1 MKLLFSLGFITATVC
16 FPMTVRAQDQAY
28 ELATNF
34 SAQGNVIELDIP
46 PRMDGTVFLIVWNTE
61 HEQYYK
67 KFFARAGT
75 HCYEMRDLP
84 SWQGH
89 LNVVGITLP
98 EVSGRI
104 KKPTFFDEIDMFL
117 EPERITLGTINFVP
131 AHTLFGWSWNTVLLL
146 VFLISA
152 VCCATFKRK
161 PFVVSVFLGF
171 LVSWGMMDLRIMY
184 NHAAVVYKMEKDQQG
199 ALSLTDVKVFA
210 DRASEIIGRA
220 TWGLGPLDGFA
231 SRFLRYR
238 LAEHQYVPAGPGRS
252 PAFWIT
258 QDPKEG
264 EILWQHANQY
274 LVKKN

>member
-1 MKLLFSLGFITATVC
+1 
-16 FPMTVRAQDQAY
+16 
-28 ELATNF
+28 
-34 SAQGNVIELDIP
+34 
-46 PRMDGTVFLIVWNTE
+46 
-61 HEQYYK
+61 
-67 KFFARAGT
+67 
-75 HCYEMRDLP
+75 
-84 SWQGH
+84 
-89 LNVVGITLP
+89 
-98 EVSGRI
+98 
-104 KKPTFFDEIDMFL
+104 
-117 EPERITLGTINFVP
+117 
-131 AHTLFGWSWNTVLLL
+131 
-146 VFLISA
+146 
-152 VCCATFKRK
+152 
-161 PFVVSVFLGF
+161 
-171 LVSWGMMDLRIMY
+171 
-184 NHAAVVYKMEKDQQG
+184 MEKDQQG